1 MSRWPSGRASACC
14 NNASHLP
21 PPSPVTFTRG
31 QTATEEQVMFAE
43 AMLLAKMVQCTRLL
57 PVALVSPFLWIA
69 SSAFPPTHCDV
80 ALQLYVTC
88 SECKASGLSTSQTG
102 DVETKTSYTHVKNYL
117 AYFRLILKG
126 VTILCVKKQTCLSW
140 QMLTI
145 FRNLWDDILNEN
157 HVLVYN
163 VLDFDGSRQ
172 TAY

>member
-1 MSRWPSGRASACC
+1 
-14 NNASHLP
+14 
-21 PPSPVTFTRG
+21 
-31 QTATEEQVMFAE
+31 
-43 AMLLAKMVQCTRLL
+43 
-57 PVALVSPFLWIA
+57 
-69 SSAFPPTHCDV
+69 
-80 ALQLYVTC
+80 
-88 SECKASGLSTSQTG
+88 LSTSQTG